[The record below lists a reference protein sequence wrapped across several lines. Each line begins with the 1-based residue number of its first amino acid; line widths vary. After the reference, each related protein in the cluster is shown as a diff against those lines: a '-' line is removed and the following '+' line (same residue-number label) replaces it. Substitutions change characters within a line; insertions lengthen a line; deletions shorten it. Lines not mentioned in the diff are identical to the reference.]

1 MTFFQGRA
9 RGELFKVTNCA
20 RHIMIQTSEQ
30 SPRGFQRAACWLS
43 QDVPGE
49 GGPGR
54 PPRGRGQGRRVD
66 APPRSRPCCAGARG
80 ASVPGRGSG
89 QGPGGLRGAVPGS
102 SPAAGMLRVPG
113 NPLTLSLGVLRRT
126 VGKTTSL
133 SQNSCKDHSREDA
146 VLVWAGGSAVL

>member
-1 MTFFQGRA
+1 M
-9 RGELFKVTNCA
+9 TNCTK
-20 RHIMIQTSEQ
+20 HIIIQTSEQ

-43 QDVPGE
+43 QDVPG
-49 GGPGR
+49 GGRARQAASGPRAGAA
-54 PPRGRGQGRRVD
+54 RGRSSVVP
-66 APPRSRPCCAGARG
+66 AVLCRG
-80 ASVPGRGSG
+80 AGCERTGSGSG
-89 QGPGGLRGAVPGS
+89 QGPGGLRGAVPSS

-133 SQNSCKDHSREDA
+133 SQNSCEDHSREDV